1 MMMMMHIV
9 SVFPL
14 VTGQIALPEA
24 WSPWWSPTDR
34 LLRAE
39 CMTGT
44 GTRAIT

>member
-14 VTGQIALPEA
+14 VNGQIALPEA
-24 WSPWWSPTDR
+24 WSPTDR

-39 CMTGT
+39 FMTGT